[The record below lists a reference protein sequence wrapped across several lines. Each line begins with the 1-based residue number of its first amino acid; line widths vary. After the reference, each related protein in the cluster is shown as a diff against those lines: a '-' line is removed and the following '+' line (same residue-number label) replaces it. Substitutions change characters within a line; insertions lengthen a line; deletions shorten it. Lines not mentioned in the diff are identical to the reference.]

1 MEDCGASAERHL
13 LRASDASDALA
24 FRVAEL
30 VGIIGCLTAMVSN
43 ATGLSIAR
51 AVPTE
56 AEASDLGES
65 QEARRG
71 EATAEEEEAEDE
83 EAEDEEEAAEQE
95 SELSDKEPA
104 VPPSKAR
111 RSASAIVSGE
121 DRGLDSAAP
130 R

>member
-13 LRASDASDALA
+13 LRSSDALDVLA
-24 FRVAEL
+24 FGDVEL

-51 AVPTE
+51 AVPAE

-65 QEARRG
+65 QKACRG
-71 EATAEEEEAEDE
+71 EVTAEEEEAEED
-83 EAEDEEEAAEQE
+83 EAEDEEVAAVEEQ
-95 SELSDKEPA
+95 SDKEPA
-104 VPPSKAR
+104 VSKAR
-111 RSASAIVSGE
+111 RSASAIMSGE
-121 DRGLDSAAP
+121 DGPAP